1 MVTFES
7 ASGTTTSFESLAK
20 CPGLRISKRVERGL
34 NTETESESSAGGSRW
49 ADVGM
54 LAVAVIWGLN
64 MPIMKFALGR
74 VDPYAFN
81 AVRLL
86 ISALVLAAIIRWQR
100 SPILDPSNSSKPLI
114 QQMLPICAFAFFAG
128 FAYQILFLIG
138 MDRTTAGNTAL
149 IMSAIPMW
157 TAIMARIL
165 IQERLRPWAWV
176 GLTIALAGTMVVTL
190 AAMPASESST
200 SLIGNLIVGLAALC
214 WSFGTVL
221 SRPLLKHI
229 EPLPLAFWA
238 LALSTPFHFLIAGN
252 GLGELGNLLSDPWLA
267 AAILYSGALSTGIAY
282 VLWNQGIRS
291 LGTAHASIYQ
301 NLVPIV
307 ALVAAWFLIGEIPVA
322 LQIIGGLLI
331 ITGVVVMRKNRD

>member
-1 MVTFES
+1 M
-7 ASGTTTSFESLAK
+7 
-20 CPGLRISKRVERGL
+20 
-34 NTETESESSAGGSRW
+34 SRW

-74 VDPYAFN
+74 IDPFVFN

-86 ISALVLAAIIRWQR
+86 ISGLVLAVIIRWQR
-100 SPILDPSNSSKPLI
+100 SPLLDSADSAKPLFRQLI
-114 QQMLPICAFAFFAG
+114 PICAFAFFAG

-157 TAIMARIL
+157 TAIMARVL
-165 IQERLRPWAWV
+165 IKEQLHPWAWV

-190 AAMPASESST
+190 AVMPASESHAP
-200 SLIGNLIVGLAALC
+200 LVGNLVVGLAALC

-221 SRPLLKHI
+221 SRPLLKSI

-238 LALSTPFHFLIAGN
+238 LALATPFHFLVAGK
-252 GLGELGNLLSDPWLA
+252 GLADLGKLFSDPWLA
-267 AAILYSGALSTGIAY
+267 AAIFYSGGLSTGIAY
-282 VLWNQGIRS
+282 VLWNQGIRT

-307 ALVAAWFLIGEIPVA
+307 ALVAAWFLIGEVPVTW
-322 LQIIGGLLI
+322 QIVGGLLI
-331 ITGVVVMRKNRD
+331 ISGVVVMRNNRD